1 MAEQNR
7 VSPSAGLTSLLADI
21 VNSHQA
27 STGKS
32 PEPTAS
38 GSEPSLQPEDE
49 IMIPMSDVEA
59 APNSEPHS
67 TPASE
72 PVVDSDASVAADELT
87 IEPEPVASRSEPT
100 LQAAPEH
107 PNASPKVP
115 FQVTHK
121 SPSMPQR
128 HVAVAPSHTSEVV
141 HTTSGKAG
149 LHPLLE
155 KMSTECE
162 KRGASDIF
170 ISAGFPPSF
179 KIHGELIPVP
189 LKPLTEQDTE
199 TLVYST
205 MTPDQR
211 ARFDQELELNYSVAS
226 LEGIRYRVNAYHEQG
241 RMGMVWRRITT
252 KILTVDDLKLPQ
264 GLKDLAMQPRGLLI
278 LAGAT
283 GSGKSTSMAAMLDW
297 RNKHAAGHIVT
308 IEDPVE
314 YLHKPIKSIFTQRE
328 LGVDTNSWS
337 MAVQSAMRQAPDVV
351 CVGEVRNETT
361 MEYALQLAQT
371 GHLCIFTVHANNA
384 VQTIER
390 IMNFYPEERHQQVLM
405 DLALNTVGII
415 GQRLTRL
422 KAGGRRAVVDLLI
435 NTPAMQDH
443 IFKGELMEATD
454 LMKRSGTDGMQTF
467 DQDLFRLYTQGE
479 ITLDEALRQAE
490 SVNDLRLEINLWE
503 EGKEPNQIFERVGDL
518 RML

>member
-1 MAEQNR
+1 MAEQDI
-7 VSPSAGLTSLLADI
+7 TSLLEGF
-21 VNSHQA
+21 VNNYKVTNDAAKPAAPAGRAVPASAQA
-27 STGKS
+27 TV
-32 PEPTAS
+32 TAS
-38 GSEPSLQPEDE
+38 E
-49 IMIPMSDVEA
+49 I
-59 APNSEPHS
+59 AP
-67 TPASE
+67 A
-72 PVVDSDASVAADELT
+72 
-87 IEPEPVASRSEPT
+87 
-100 LQAAPEH
+100 
-107 PNASPKVP
+107 K
-115 FQVTHK
+115 K
-121 SPSMPQR
+121 S
-128 HVAVAPSHTSEVV
+128 
-141 HTTSGKAG
+141 G

-155 KMSTECE
+155 KMAAECE

-179 KIHGELIPVP
+179 KINGELTPVP
-189 LKPLTEQDTE
+189 LKPLTQQDTQI
-199 TLVYST
+199 LVYST
-205 MTPDQR
+205 MSPDQR
-211 ARFDQELELNYSVAS
+211 ARFDHELELNYSVS
-226 LEGIRYRVNAYHEQG
+226 SSEGIRFRVNSYHEQG

-252 KILTVDDLKLPQ
+252 KILTVDDLQLPQ

-351 CVGEVRNETT
+351 CVGEVRNEHT

-371 GHLCIFTVHANNA
+371 GHLCIFTIHANNA

-415 GQRLTRL
+415 GQRLARL
-422 KAGGRRAVVDLLI
+422 KGGGRTAIVDLLI
-435 NTPAMQDH
+435 NSPAMQDH
-443 IFKGELMEATD
+443 IFKGELMEAMS
-454 LMKRSGTDGMQTF
+454 LMNRSETDGMQTF
-467 DQDLFRLYTQGE
+467 DQDLFRLYTE
-479 ITLDEALRQAE
+479 DKITYEEALRQAE
-490 SVNDLRLEINLWE
+490 SVNDLRLKIKLWE
-503 EGKEPNQIFERVGDL
+503 EGNAKDHIFERVGGL
-518 RML
+518 SLQ

>member
-1 MAEQNR
+1 MSDQQEI
-7 VSPSAGLTSLLADI
+7 PSLLAGILNDYKK
-21 VNSHQA
+21 NQGGSGAGQPA
-27 STGKS
+27 
-32 PEPTAS
+32 PEPSMSQTA
-38 GSEPSLQPEDE
+38 
-49 IMIPMSDVEA
+49 A
-59 APNSEPHS
+59 
-67 TPASE
+67 
-72 PVVDSDASVAADELT
+72 
-87 IEPEPVASRSEPT
+87 
-100 LQAAPEH
+100 
-107 PNASPKVP
+107 
-115 FQVTHK
+115 
-121 SPSMPQR
+121 
-128 HVAVAPSHTSEVV
+128 
-141 HTTSGKAG
+141 

-155 KMSTECE
+155 KMAAECE

-179 KIHGELIPVP
+179 KINGELTPVP
-189 LKPLTEQDTE
+189 LKPLTQQDTQI
-199 TLVYST
+199 LVYST
-205 MTPDQR
+205 MSPDQR
-211 ARFDQELELNYSVAS
+211 ARFDHELELNYSVS
-226 LEGIRYRVNAYHEQG
+226 SSEGIRFRVNSYHEQG

-252 KILTVDDLKLPQ
+252 KILTVDDLQLPQ

-351 CVGEVRNETT
+351 CVGEVRNEHT

-371 GHLCIFTVHANNA
+371 GHLCIFTIHANNA

-415 GQRLTRL
+415 GQRLARL
-422 KAGGRRAVVDLLI
+422 KGGGRTAIVDLLI
-435 NTPAMQDH
+435 NSPAMQDH
-443 IFKGELMEATD
+443 IFKGELMEAMS
-454 LMKRSGTDGMQTF
+454 LMNRSETDGMQTF
-467 DQDLFRLYTQGE
+467 DQDLFRLYTE
-479 ITLDEALRQAE
+479 DKITYEEALRQAE
-490 SVNDLRLEINLWE
+490 SVNDLRLKIKLWE
-503 EGKEPNQIFERVGDL
+503 EGNAKDHIFERVGGL
-518 RML
+518 SLQ